1 MKTGIQLIIKRLK
14 QRVSVRFG
22 TGSSGS
28 KTAFEPAPSFW
39 AMMPVPVSNKRI
51 SRNSFPKKQ

>member
-1 MKTGIQLIIKRLK
+1 MKASIQQIIKRLK

-22 TGSSGS
+22 TGGSSS

-39 AMMPVPVSNKRI
+39 AMIPVPVSNKRL
-51 SRNSFPKKQ
+51 SRNSFHKKQ